1 MTQHPPNA
9 RRETFCHERLSEVT
23 SELVLNDIPQAAD
36 VKGDHRRAAGLGFDG
51 GVGQIEALAMSRV
64 RTMRANIINGTSEG
78 RYNNSRADASS
89 IGFQRSGSNN

>member
-1 MTQHPPNA
+1 MTQHPTNSLSKV
-9 RRETFCHERLSEVT
+9 FGLKRLGKIAGA
-23 SELVLNDIPQAAD
+23 LVLNDIPQAAD
-36 VKGDHRRAAGLGFDG
+36 VEGDHGRTAGLGFDG